1 MTLKTEQQI
10 EDFKIICRLEKI
22 IAGYKKELNNYLND
36 VNRHNN
42 FYEADDCLSAALI
55 KQKLSDD
62 IALAVINTE
71 GK

>member
-1 MTLKTEQQI
+1 MSKEQEQQI
-10 EDFKIICRLEKI
+10 EDFKTICKLEKLI
-22 IAGYKKELNNYLND
+22 EYSKKALNHFLNEVNKKNNY
-36 VNRHNN
+36 
-42 FYEADDCLSAALI
+42 FEADDCLSAALI